1 MHDAMFANIRNLGIP
16 ALKQTARGL
25 GIDGAAF
32 DQCLDSGKHAAHV
45 RGDYELGEKMGVN
58 STPTIYVN
66 GRPLI
71 GAVPFEAFKQII
83 DEELARVK

>member
-1 MHDAMFANIRNLGIP
+1 MFANIANLGVP

-32 DQCLDSGKHAAHV
+32 DQCLDSGKHAGNV
-45 RGDYELGEKMGVN
+45 REDYALGEKMGVN

-66 GRPLI
+66 GRPLL
-71 GAVPFEAFKQII
+71 GAVPFEAFKQVI
-83 DEELARVK
+83 DEELARAGK

>member
-1 MHDAMFANIRNLGIP
+1 MFVNIGNLAVP

-32 DQCLDSGKHAAHV
+32 DQCLDSGTHAARIREDV
-45 RGDYELGEKMGVN
+45 QLANTLGVN
-58 STPTIYVN
+58 STPTFYVN
-66 GRPLI
+66 GRALI
-71 GAVPFEAFKQII
+71 GAQPFDAIKQVI